1 MIRIASIAAALSIL
15 AGASAQAETMTFK
28 TVLNGAAEVPAVTS
42 DGKGSA
48 TVTLDT
54 TTKIATWKVE
64 YSGLSGLAT
73 AAHIHG
79 PASPGTNAGV
89 AVPLIIGPSPLEG
102 SATLTDA
109 QIADLIAGKDY
120 INIHT
125 AAHPG
130 GEIRGYQAK

>member
-1 MIRIASIAAALSIL
+1 MNRIAFTAAALGIL
-15 AGASAQAETMTFK
+15 VAASAEAETITFK
-28 TVLNGAAEVPAVTS
+28 AALDGATEVPAVTS

-54 TTKIATWKVE
+54 ATKTATWKVD
-64 YSGLSGLAT
+64 YSGLSGPAT

-79 PASPGTNAGV
+79 PAGPGTNAGV
-89 AVPLIIGPSPLEG
+89 EVPLTIGASPLTG

-109 QIADLIAGKDY
+109 QVADLIGGKDY

-125 AAHPG
+125 AAHPP
-130 GEIRGYQAK
+130 GEIRGYLTK

>member
-1 MIRIASIAAALSIL
+1 MIRIASIAAALSIF
-15 AGASAQAETMTFK
+15 AAASAQAETVTFK
-28 TVLNGAAEVPAVTS
+28 TTLDGATEVPAVTS

-54 TTKIATWKVE
+54 VTKTATWKVD
-64 YSGLSGLAT
+64 YNGLSGPAT

-79 PASPGTNAGV
+79 PAGPGTNAGV
-89 AVPLIIGPSPLEG
+89 EVPLTVGPSPLTG

-109 QIADLIAGKDY
+109 QIADLMGGKDY

-125 AAHPG
+125 AAHPP
-130 GEIRGYQAK
+130 GEIRGYLTK